1 VSSAEQRYRRWL
13 RFYPKEYRRAR
24 GEEILATLVESAT
37 RDGRLS
43 VADLVHITAHGTCV
57 RFRLAARRLRM
68 GRLPRSVYIATLL
81 IAILAALNLMAA
93 AFSRN
98 GPKNQSSH
106 LDNIVVGLVFVGLD
120 LLLWMWN
127 RRLYPV
133 AMGTL
138 VLLTATSVV
147 TIDLFVNAY
156 AVLPL
161 VLLIVGRK
169 RYMAAIPEVDLPQ
182 EPRSVA

>member
-1 VSSAEQRYRRWL
+1 
-13 RFYPKEYRRAR
+13 
-24 GEEILATLVESAT
+24 
-37 RDGRLS
+37 
-43 VADLVHITAHGTCV
+43 
-57 RFRLAARRLRM
+57 
-68 GRLPRSVYIATLL
+68 
-81 IAILAALNLMAA
+81 
-93 AFSRN
+93 
-98 GPKNQSSH
+98 
-106 LDNIVVGLVFVGLD
+106 VFVGLD